1 MRMLQLVADNVIVPK
16 LKGTQRDD
24 VITEL
29 VDALIE
35 GGAASPRLREE
46 LVKAVLER
54 ERRGS
59 TGFGRGVAVPHVKHK
74 SVKSMSAAIGLSERG
89 VEFNALDK
97 QPVYSVFLLLSPE
110 DRPEEHLQ
118 AIVPAAPEQNAGAG
132 SPGLV
137 GRHRHL
143 LGVCVRVAAARM
155 RPEGHGTSSRGK
167 SWGTA
172 RTAMTRVCKAVVSRE
187 GLPRPGSR
195 HKG

>member
-118 AIVPAAPEQNAGAG
+118 AMEVIFKNLSKDTFRRFLRQAQTVDEVRTLLEEADNQLLAG
-132 SPGLV
+132 
-137 GRHRHL
+137 
-143 LGVCVRVAAARM
+143 
-155 RPEGHGTSSRGK
+155 
-167 SWGTA
+167 
-172 RTAMTRVCKAVVSRE
+172 
-187 GLPRPGSR
+187 
-195 HKG
+195 